1 MMRFNETMNGLLICS
16 VIHSPE
22 GRRNLMKLSHK
33 MVKNFCQVLNMSD
46 RLDFPHL
53 SELYNSGVR
62 VSLRKSDGIGQPE
75 GLIVSAA
82 TSLWLPFSI
91 ADLFTF
97 FADENKRAQ
106 VVSFRITSLFIL
118 FNLVQIKINVE
129 KNEFVIAVGYLIG
142 WKSCECNCSYIN
154 WHKFGKLH
162 LHHPGFIPL
171 LFLSIFYSDF
181 MYNIMLKGNKSFILL
196 NIYVRVVK

>member
-1 MMRFNETMNGLLICS
+1 MDDKSLTHRLYRDLVCSCHAYGAKRWIATLQRMCERATISIAPPTTPTHELEGGIYIYIYICIEMKFDDGEDRLMRQWICS
-16 VIHSPE
+16 VIHSAE

-91 ADLFTF
+91 AHLFTF
-97 FADENKRAQ
+97 FADQNKRAQ
-106 VVSFRITSLFIL
+106 VIISFRINTYIF
-118 FNLVQIKINVE
+118 FNLVQ
-129 KNEFVIAVGYLIG
+129 
-142 WKSCECNCSYIN
+142 KS
-154 WHKFGKLH
+154 
-162 LHHPGFIPL
+162 
-171 LFLSIFYSDF
+171 
-181 MYNIMLKGNKSFILL
+181 
-196 NIYVRVVK
+196 